1 MSQERTGM
9 LSYQAILLPHLGQR
23 DRGRSTDSLGSAP
36 QERMQTLR
44 KLPMSR
50 PKTPA
55 TT

>member
-1 MSQERTGM
+1 M
-9 LSYQAILLPHLGQR
+9 LSYQAIWLPHFGQLE
-23 DRGRSTDSLGSAP
+23 RGRSTDSCGSFI